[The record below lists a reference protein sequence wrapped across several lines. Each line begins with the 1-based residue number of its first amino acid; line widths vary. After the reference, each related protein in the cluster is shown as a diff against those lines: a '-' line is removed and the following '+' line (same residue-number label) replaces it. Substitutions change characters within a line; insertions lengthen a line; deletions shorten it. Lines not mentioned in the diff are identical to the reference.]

1 MRDQKMSTTCGVLI
15 TNGTDYLICHPTNG
29 RWWDIP
35 KGQQDPG
42 ETYAETA
49 VRELT
54 EETGLVIAID
64 QLEDLGVHDYRP
76 KKRLALF
83 KITMSVMPDPTVM
96 ICKSKFKSGMNYIP
110 EMDGYQIVCRSTCL
124 AMVNPSMRKVLEQLI

>member
-1 MRDQKMSTTCGVLI
+1 MLTTCGVLI
-15 TNGTDYLICHPTNG
+15 TDGTNYLICHPTNG

-42 ETYAETA
+42 ESYAQTA
-49 VRELT
+49 VRELQ
-54 EETGLVIAID
+54 EETGLVISTD

-83 KITMSVMPDPTVM
+83 KAMMATMPDTAALV
-96 ICKSKFKSGMNYIP
+96 CKSKFKSGMNYIP
-110 EMDGYQIVCRSTCL
+110 EMDGYQIVDRNTCL
-124 AMVNPSMRKVLEQLI
+124 CMVNPSMQKVLGQLI